1 MKHLDCFEASNYQ
14 IGDRAFYRLKDSDKL
29 VILNPKHRHSA
40 IHRVIQYDNNCS
52 MDGIVLVIS
61 DHETDKTVS
70 DDSRGTSATRKTQ
83 ADKEPSEVRIRFI

>member
-14 IGDRAFYRLKDSDKL
+14 IGDRAFYHLKDTDTL
-29 VILNPKHRHSA
+29 VILNPRDHHSA

-70 DDSRGTSATRKTQ
+70 DDNHGTSASRKTQ
-83 ADKEPSEVRIRFI
+83 ADKEPSEVLIGFI